1 MQRRAKINKIK
12 ELLDEIQ
19 EKKEV
24 HLCDKKFYS
33 DMVNM
38 YEDREHTI
46 KISKEEV
53 DAYCEME
60 RIKHNAVRAIYISIC
75 NRKH

>member
-12 ELLDEIQ
+12 DLLDEIQ

-24 HLCDKKFYS
+24 HFCNKHFYS
-33 DMVNM
+33 DMEYM

-53 DAYCEME
+53 DAYCERE
-60 RIKHNAVRAIYISIC
+60 RIKYNADRVIYISVC
-75 NRKH
+75 SRKD